1 MLTKLPVAC
10 FNWVMQRI
18 AVALIDAL
26 GFKGIWRRLEP
37 SRVVNTLRSFRH
49 LTNEMTTDV
58 NQWPTSVSFHAQAVS
73 DSLMFATTSPDTS
86 LEGAQQMLELLGVAV
101 SGTLRATLLGDLPL
115 AFRGHLAVGDGLL
128 EDGILIGEAVDV
140 AAAQYEKADL
150 ACVWLCPQARQVVE
164 SIDPKKRNAFWL
176 RYDVPLVKAKLRC
189 SEAATVSTLAVNP
202 LGFTPVRARH
212 QELIDRMQAAFDNGE
227 RPSDTTVQAKLA
239 NTIDFLTACSS
250 AAKDWWASQGFPN
263 ARGC

>member
-1 MLTKLPVAC
+1 
-10 FNWVMQRI
+10 MQRI

-26 GFKGIWRRLEP
+26 GFKGIWKRLEP
-37 SRVVNTLRSFRH
+37 SRVVNTLRGFRR
-49 LTNEMTTDV
+49 LADEMTADV
-58 NQWPTSVSFHAQAVS
+58 NQWPTSVSFHAQAIS
-73 DSLMFATTSPDTS
+73 DSLIFATTTSDTS
-86 LEGAQQMLELLGVAV
+86 LEGAQQMVELLGVAV
-101 SGTLRATLLGDLPL
+101 SGTLGAALLGDLPL

-176 RYDVPLVKAKLRC
+176 SYDVPLVKEKLRC
-189 SEAATVSTLAVNP
+189 SETATVPTLAVNP
-202 LGFTPVRARH
+202 LSFTPVRARH
-212 QELIDRMQAAFDNGE
+212 RELISRMQTAFDNGQK
-227 RPSDTTVQAKLA
+227 PSDATVQAKLA
-239 NTIDFLTACSS
+239 HTRDFLAACSS

-263 ARGC
+263 AHGC